1 MAKLQEIVIHV
12 TIETPESEPTGRI
25 VKISPP
31 VPNGL
36 TRLKRYSTT
45 KHEWQY
51 LDEMHPCH
59 LLNAFM
65 KETEGFKASQI
76 LEDEYFKEMLR
87 LLGEHAD

>member
-12 TIETPESEPTGRI
+12 TIETPESESTGRI

-31 VPNGL
+31 VPND
-36 TRLKRYSTT
+36 TRMKRYSIT
-45 KHEWQY
+45 KNDWQY

-65 KETEGFKASQI
+65 KETQGFKAAQI

-87 LLGEHAD
+87 LLGEHAV